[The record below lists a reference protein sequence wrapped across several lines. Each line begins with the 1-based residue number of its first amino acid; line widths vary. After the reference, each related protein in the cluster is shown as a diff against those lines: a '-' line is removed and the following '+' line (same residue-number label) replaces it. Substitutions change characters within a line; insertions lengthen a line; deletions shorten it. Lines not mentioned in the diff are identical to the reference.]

1 MSVREWWSATALL
14 LVLAAL
20 PCASARADEHTDHAH
35 EPVAVDPELTLDAV
49 VDAALAA
56 YPKAPELDARQSQ
69 ADAWARRGRSLIGDR
84 PSLMLRYQSDRWGSD
99 NGLDEYEAGIELPF
113 WSWGGRSA
121 VRDYGE
127 ALLAESG
134 AARSALRWE
143 VAGVVRDALWEVALA
158 ENAHDLAEQSLATSA
173 RLLEVVQRRYDLGD
187 VAERDVLLARS
198 SYLEYQTALTAAG
211 AGLTDAER
219 FYRIVTGLGRRPQFV
234 AEPLSDIADIT
245 AEHPALAFADLAVE
259 RAAADVEVMRRTG
272 NAGAS
277 VLIGTRRERPAFG
290 TTFDDSIGVT
300 VNVPFGG
307 GAHRETEVSAAARAA
322 SEARAAR
329 NQAVRDLTLRMHEAA
344 HNLTVIR
351 ENVAAAS
358 QRLDIAIRQE
368 TMGELAYEK
377 GELELMDLLRIRET
391 TLAARRHAA
400 RLQIEEKRQTA
411 LYNQA
416 AGVLP

>member
-1 MSVREWWSATALL
+1 MSVRERWSMTALL

-20 PCASARADEHTDHAH
+20 PAVPALADSHTDHGH
-35 EPVAVDPELTLDAV
+35 TPIAVDPGLTLDAV

-56 YPKAPELDARQSQ
+56 YPRALELDARQLQ
-69 ADAWARRGRSLIGDR
+69 ADAWARRGRSLISDR

-99 NGLDEYEAGIELPF
+99 TGLDEYEAGIELPF

-121 VRDYGE
+121 VQDYGD

-143 VAGVVRDALWEVALA
+143 VAGLVRDALWNVALA
-158 ENAHDLAEQSLATSA
+158 ENAHELAEQTLATSA

-198 SYLEYQTALTAAG
+198 SYLEYQASLTAAG
-211 AGLTDAER
+211 AVLMDAER
-219 FYRIVTGLGRRPQFV
+219 YYRAVTGLSRRPEFV
-234 AEPLSDIADIT
+234 AEPLSGIADILP
-245 AEHPALAFADLAVE
+245 EHPALALADLAAE
-259 RAAADVEVMRRTG
+259 RAAADVEVIRRTA

-277 VLIGTRRERPAFG
+277 VLVGTRRERPAFG
-290 TTFDDSIGVT
+290 TTFDDSVGVT

-307 GAHRETEVSAAARAA
+307 GAHKETQVSAAARAA

-329 NQAVRDLTLRMHEAA
+329 NQAIRDLTLKMHEAA
-344 HNLTVIR
+344 HNLAVIR
-351 ENVAAAS
+351 ENVAGAS
-358 QRLDIAIRQE
+358 QRLDIARRQE
-368 TMGELAYEK
+368 AMGELAYEK
-377 GELELMDLLRIRET
+377 GELELLDLLRIRET
-391 TLAARRHAA
+391 TIAARRHAA
-400 RLQIEEKRQTA
+400 RLQLEEKRQTA